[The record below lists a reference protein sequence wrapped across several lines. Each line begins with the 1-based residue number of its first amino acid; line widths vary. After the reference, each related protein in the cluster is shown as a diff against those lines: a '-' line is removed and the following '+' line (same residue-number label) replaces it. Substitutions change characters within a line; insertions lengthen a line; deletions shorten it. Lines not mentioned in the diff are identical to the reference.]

1 MTLTAAL
8 QAIERVLL
16 TLWVGGLWITG
27 LVHAPVLFAS
37 FNRVLA
43 GEVAGR
49 LFSGTSLVG
58 LLCAVLLLVLAAV
71 RLRGALLRDW
81 RTHVLV
87 VMLLLIVA
95 GEFGVAAR
103 MRELKDVMF
112 HHPDTLRLHAEFG
125 RLHAVA
131 SGLYALEALL
141 GLVLVVAG
149 PRPRAAQAGS

>member
-37 FNRVLA
+37 FDRVLA

-49 LFSGTSLVG
+49 LFSGTSLAG
-58 LLCAVLLLVLAAV
+58 LLCGGALLVLAAV
-71 RLRGALLRDW
+71 RLRGALWRDW
-81 RTHVLV
+81 RMHVVV
-87 VMLLLIVA
+87 VMLLVVVM

-103 MRELKDVMF
+103 MRELKDVIV
-112 HHPDTLRLHAEFG
+112 HHPGTEALHAEFG

-131 SGLYALEALL
+131 SGLYSFEALL
-141 GLVLVVAG
+141 GLVLVLAG
-149 PRPRAAQAGS
+149 PRSRGAQAGS

>member
-1 MTLTAAL
+1 MTLSAAL

-49 LFSGTSLVG
+49 LFSATSLAG
-58 LLCAVLLLVLAAV
+58 LLCAVLLLALAAV
-71 RLRGALLRDW
+71 RLRGALWRDW
-81 RTHVLV
+81 RTHLLA
-87 VMLLLIVA
+87 VMLLGVA
-95 GEFGVAAR
+95 VGEFGVAAR
-103 MRELKDVMF
+103 LRELKDVMA
-112 HHPDTLRLHAEFG
+112 HHPDTAVLHAAFG

-131 SGLYALEALL
+131 SGLFAFEALL
-141 GLVLVVAG
+141 GLVLVLAG
-149 PRPRAAQAGS
+149 PRPRGAQAGS